1 MVTRSRGTNCSL
13 VFIRSGFRRKK
24 KNKQKVHSFTCV
36 SDLKLAHVPAL
47 KDGLA
52 WLKLKPVPEVPK
64 RPVAV
69 LGVAAAGAPNRPPA
83 LAAIGL
89 EGPFLPAW

>member
-1 MVTRSRGTNCSL
+1 MQWVI
-13 VFIRSGFRRKK
+13 IRIM
-24 KNKQKVHSFTCV
+24 QMAHL
-36 SDLKLAHVPAL
+36 SDLKLAHVYLPVL
-47 KDGLA
+47 KDGLV
-52 WLKLKPVPEVPK
+52 WLKLKPVPEAPK

-69 LGVAAAGAPNRPPA
+69 LGVAGAAAPNKPPA